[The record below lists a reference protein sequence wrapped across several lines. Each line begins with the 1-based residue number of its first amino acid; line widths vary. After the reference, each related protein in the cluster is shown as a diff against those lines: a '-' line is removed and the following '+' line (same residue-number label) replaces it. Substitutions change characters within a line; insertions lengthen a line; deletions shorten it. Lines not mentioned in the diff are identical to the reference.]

1 MTYMTDL
8 KPQRKRRKRRCKYCG
23 ELFTPT
29 QSSQQ
34 FCKVEHRLTYWR
46 ELQTAISEPLF
57 KEFLEWKRKRQ
68 AKAAKKSRRSAVKPT
83 ATVRRKPLRTK

>member
-1 MTYMTDL
+1 MTDL
-8 KPQRKRRKRRCKYCG
+8 KPQRKRRKRRCKYCR

-46 ELQTAISEPLF
+46 ELQTAVSEPLF
-57 KEFLEWKRKRQ
+57 KEFLEWKRRRKTT
-68 AKAAKKSRRSAVKPT
+68 AAKKSRQSAVT
-83 ATVRRKPLRTK
+83 RSSAVRRKPLKTK